1 MPFALVRLAA
11 ASVALALVAG
21 CGGKSTPAPPPAPPT
36 AWQRFVPGDYA
47 GGTLTVGV
55 PALAAD
61 ERLAV
66 LLLNAGGDENS
77 SATVTTS
84 GTGSPTSLLAL
95 PLASMAAAA
104 SASGAGDSADRAGF
118 AAGEAQVSGRR
129 ELLIS
134 HVAAGRVA
142 RAVPVGLAPEAA
154 LAPAAVAMPNTVSFC
169 VGQYASAGSTVY
181 HWQGAT
187 LGYET
192 AHAAFYST
200 DEVAPAMVNALA
212 ARPDFFTS
220 LGDRYEASTTGILAA
235 LNTYFGPESDID
247 GNGKMIFL
255 FANLGMDPA
264 SGGFPVGYFWPG
276 DVWFGAASSTTCT
289 GTFGPNTYLEFGNV
303 ADMLY
308 LLDPGNFTK
317 NWGGTGVN
325 YKGVLDKIVDGVY
338 PSTMAHELQHDVN
351 FNKRFLVAGAPGRQE
366 ALWLNEGLSMLSE
379 TVAGYGLHTANGRG
393 DVRSY
398 QGFKSGTNVPYYQG
412 YSMTVW
418 ESDPYGNYS
427 GVQAYMQYLL
437 DHASPAMTMA
447 LENATVTGKANVEA
461 ATGVPWDLGFA
472 RFATAA
478 MFSNEDRSA
487 NAGGVVASAGNQLA
501 SAEFNYLGDGVSPD
515 YTPWHHYTGYC
526 TDAGGTTLPQERLAY
541 VAWTPLATTASAT
554 LRTDG
559 WAAFATGLG
568 SGGAATITV
577 DSAAAVKPQ
586 VVVVK
591 FTGKLPNYTPPS
603 AACP

>member
-1 MPFALVRLAA
+1 MPQSFARLAA

-21 CGGKSTPAPPPAPPT
+21 CGSKSTPAPPPPPN
-36 AWQRFVPGDYA
+36 AWQLFGAGDYA
-47 GGTLTVGV
+47 GGTLTVSV
-55 PALAAD
+55 PSLAAN
-61 ERLAV
+61 ERLVV
-66 LLLNAGGDENS
+66 LLVNAGGDDHS

-84 GTGSPTSLLAL
+84 GTGSPTLLLAP
-95 PLASMAAAA
+95 PLAAMASVAPV
-104 SASGAGDSADRAGF
+104 SGADDSADRSPF

-134 HVAAGRVA
+134 HVAAGQVA

-154 LAPAAVAMPNTVSFC
+154 LAPAAVAMPNAVSFC
-169 VGQYASAGSTVY
+169 VGQYASGGSTVY

-187 LGYET
+187 LGYQT
-192 AHAAFYST
+192 AHAAFYYT
-200 DEVAPAMVNALA
+200 NEVAPAMVNALA

-220 LGDRYEASTTGILAA
+220 LGARYEASTTGILAA
-235 LNTYFGPESDID
+235 LNTYFGPESDYD
-247 GNGKMIFL
+247 NNGKMIFL
-255 FANLGMDPA
+255 FSNLGMDPA

-276 DVWFGAASSTTCT
+276 DVWFLAASSTTCT
-289 GTFGPNTYLEFGNV
+289 GTFSSGSYLQLGNA

-325 YKGVLDKIVDGVY
+325 YQGVLDKIVDGVY

-351 FNKRFLVAGAPGRQE
+351 FNKRFLVAGAPRTQE

-379 TVAGYGLHTANGRG
+379 TVAGYGLHTATGRG

-398 QGFKSGTNVPYYQG
+398 QGFKTGTTVPYYQG

-418 ESDPYGNYS
+418 ESDPYGNYA

-447 LENATVTGKANVEA
+447 LENATITGKANVEA

-478 MFSNEDRSA
+478 MFSNEDQSA
-487 NAGGVVASAGNQLA
+487 NALGVVASAGNQLA

-515 YTPWHHYTGYC
+515 YKPWHHYTGSC
-526 TDAGGTTLPQERLAY
+526 TTGGVTYQKPRDAY
-541 VAWTPLATTASAT
+541 VAWTPLATTASAA

-559 WAAFATGLG
+559 WGAFATGLG

-577 DSAAAVKPQ
+577 DSAAAIKPQ

-603 AACP
+603 TACP